1 MTKSLTNIKREG
13 VEFLSGLKDS
23 SNTASRDNAA
33 RLLADAREHGLNLRE
48 YLTLKIDPKV
58 SENGAQYGDLS
69 GYEASLA
76 YLGLPVKDDLKS
88 GVVLEAA
95 SETFQTYAGTRAL
108 FPEVMDDVVKW
119 AYRQDQLEQVSN
131 LVANKRTIAGIEMIS
146 TVVNDSQSD
155 YQRTATVAEEGRF
168 PIYSIRSTENAV
180 KMWKHGMGYRT
191 SYEFERRARLD
202 LLTPYANRA
211 IREAEISK
219 VAAATGILVNGDGVH
234 SAAPVVKQLSFN
246 SAVGENATAGKIS
259 YKHLLHWLVDR
270 AKKRYPVDVV
280 VGNYDAY
287 IQWLMMFAVPK
298 TGDTTDAQALANA
311 GFRMQGVPLLTGV
324 VDFVLSSSAPAGKL
338 IGYSRGDTLEEL
350 EEGGSLINESER
362 SITNQTITYV
372 RSEVTGYRLVFDGT
386 RSIYDFAASS

>member
-1 MTKSLTNIKREG
+1 MKQLTKIERVG
-13 VEFLSGLKDS
+13 VEHLKGLKDDS
-23 SNTASRDNAA
+23 TTASRDSAA

-48 YLTLKIDPKV
+48 YLTLKIDPKR
-58 SENGAQYGDLS
+58 SEDGAKYGDLS

-95 SETFQTYAGTRAL
+95 SETFQIYAGTRAL
-108 FPEVMDDVVKW
+108 FPEVMDDVVRW
-119 AYRQDQLEQVSN
+119 AYRQDQLENVAG
-131 LVANKRTIAGIEMIS
+131 LVANSRTISGVEMIT
-146 TVVNDSQSD
+146 TVVDDAQAD
-155 YQRTATVAEEGRF
+155 YQRTAAVAEQGRF
-168 PIYSIRSTENAV
+168 PIYSIRSSETAV

-211 IREAEISK
+211 IREGEISK
-219 VAAATGILVNGDGVH
+219 VAFATGVLVNGDGVH
-234 SAAPVVKQLSFN
+234 GAAPVVNQSLFN
-246 SAVGENATAGKIS
+246 SAVGENSVNGKIS

-270 AKKRYPVDVV
+270 AKNRFPVDVV

-298 TGDTTDAQALANA
+298 SGDRADAENLAAA
-311 GFRMQGVPLLTGV
+311 GFRLQGVPLLSGV
-324 VDFVLSSSAPAGKL
+324 VDFQISSSAPAGRL

-350 EEGGSLINESER
+350 KEGGSLINESER
-362 SITNQTITYV
+362 SISNQTITYV
-372 RSEVTGYRLVFDGT
+372 RSEVTGYRLVFNGT
-386 RSIYDFAASS
+386 RSIFNFAG